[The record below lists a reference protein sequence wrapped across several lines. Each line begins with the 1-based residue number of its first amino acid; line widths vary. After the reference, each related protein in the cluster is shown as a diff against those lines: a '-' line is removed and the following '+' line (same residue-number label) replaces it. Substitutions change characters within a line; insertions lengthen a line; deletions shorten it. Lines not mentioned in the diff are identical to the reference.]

1 MFLYHKSF
9 DWRLLQYSRSCLL
22 ASSADPPALI
32 PCKKKIKNQAQLFVQ
47 GLKSDVRTRNKRTLK
62 PTQKRLSSQ
71 TVFPEQLFGDL
82 VPIVYV
88 WEHGTHPVQTQQTFF
103 FFFPQEPC
111 ELCEPLSRPSH
122 ARRCAETF
130 REQKSSDKSKDRP
143 VFHARCELKRSAR
156 ACKQIQVS
164 KCCSQGTAS
173 ASPGN
178 HLGLSQESNSKD
190 GLYKL

>member
-47 GLKSDVRTRNKRTLK
+47 GLNSDVRTRNKRTLK

-103 FFFPQEPC
+103 FFPTRAVRTVWTPVASVSRSAVCRDFPRAKIIRQIKGQACLPRT
-111 ELCEPLSRPSH
+111 LWVKTKRKSMQTNPSFKVLLSGHRQCFSWESPGFIS
-122 ARRCAETF
+122 
-130 REQKSSDKSKDRP
+130 REQQQRW
-143 VFHARCELKRSAR
+143 
-156 ACKQIQVS
+156 II
-164 KCCSQGTAS
+164 
-173 ASPGN
+173 
-178 HLGLSQESNSKD
+178 
-190 GLYKL
+190 

>member
-47 GLKSDVRTRNKRTLK
+47 GLNSDVRTRNKRTLK

-103 FFFPQEPC
+103 FF
-111 ELCEPLSRPSH
+111 SHKSH
-122 ARRCAETF
+122 ANCVNPCRVRLTLGGVQRLSE
-130 REQKSSDKSKDRP
+130 SK
-143 VFHARCELKRSAR
+143 
-156 ACKQIQVS
+156 
-164 KCCSQGTAS
+164 
-173 ASPGN
+173 N
-178 HLGLSQESNSKD
+178 HPTNQRTGLSSTHAVS
-190 GLYKL
+190 